1 MNKLLLYTLLK
12 KLYRVKRSVR
22 PVQNT
27 MDSDRGIRTLFTSA
41 KTQRTELEA
50 STDLTSTSYQENL
63 QAAIASLEECR
74 KIADHISLF
83 SPNEIED
90 DISSWDLQ

>member
-1 MNKLLLYTLLK
+1 ML
-12 KLYRVKRSVR
+12 RSVR
-22 PVQNT
+22 PVQNM
-27 MDSDRGIRTLFTSA
+27 MDSDIDIRTLFTSA

-50 STDLTSTSYQENL
+50 SADPTSSTYQENL

-83 SPNEIED
+83 SPNETED
-90 DISSWDLQ
+90 DISSGDLQ